1 MALSLQQII
10 DNKLTITTDDL
21 IKPENFQVGVEMQI
35 KLCDLGLLDP
45 TIGGDATTPFGPVLK
60 GDGQVGLNTRNV
72 MFEFCRLANIKYKD
86 RQITTEFA
94 AALLKA
100 QPDTFLPMNLMPDK
114 KDSSNTKL
122 AKACL
127 RYMKSKGYWIA
138 RSPKMYNI
146 VYSEGM
152 NEEGTLNPDTFN
164 EWNDRRMV
172 IRIAPG
178 GIPEMLVNDQA
189 TTEPGAFYTN
199 RPLNPNGAAR
209 IAFGQYKAWVSGLHQ
224 GKQAALVQ
232 RETIRVHR
240 DINKDGKRN
249 STDPIDIGKNFGV
262 NQHTTSANKVPDFVG
277 PFSAGCLVGR
287 RFKSH
292 QFFLKTVKSD
302 VRYTMNQAYLFM
314 TAVLAGDDL
323 LKQELSGKTSLD
335 TVAGLESTGTKPRS
349 AGKLPD
355 FLFFDC

>member
-1 MALSLQQII
+1 MPLSLQQII
-10 DNKLTITTDDL
+10 DNKISITTDDL
-21 IKPENFQVGVEMQI
+21 KNPENFPIGVEMQV

-45 TIGGDATTPFGPVLK
+45 SIGGDVTTPFGPVSK

-72 MFEFCRLANIKYKD
+72 LFEFCRLAKIKYTD
-86 RQITTEFA
+86 RLINADLAT
-94 AALLKA
+94 ALLRA
-100 QPDTFLPMNLMPDK
+100 EPDTFLPLNLVTDK

-152 NEEGTLNPDTFN
+152 NEDGTLNADTFN

-178 GIPEMLVNDQA
+178 GQPEMLVNDQG

-199 RPLNPNGAAR
+199 RPMNVQGAAR
-209 IAFGQYKAWVSGLHQ
+209 LAFGQYKAWVIGLHQ
-224 GKQAALVQ
+224 GKQPALVQ
-232 RETIRVHR
+232 REILRVHR

-262 NQHTTSANKVPDFVG
+262 NQHTTSMNKVPDFIG

-287 RFKSH
+287 RYKSH
-292 QFFLKTVKSD
+292 LFFLKTVKSD
-302 VRYTMNQAYLFM
+302 VRYTMNSAYMFM

-323 LKQELSGKTSLD
+323 FKQELSGNSM
-335 TVAGLESTGTKPRS
+335 AGLESFNKGTKRVVGAVPE
-349 AGKLPD
+349 
-355 FLFFDC
+355 FVLFDS

>member
-1 MALSLQQII
+1 MPLSLQQII
-10 DNKLTITTDDL
+10 DNKISITTDDL
-21 IKPENFQVGVEMQI
+21 KNPENFPVGVEIQMR
-35 KLCDLGLLDP
+35 LCDLGLLDP
-45 TIGGDATTPFGPVLK
+45 SIGGDLATPFGPVSK
-60 GDGQVGLNTRNV
+60 GDGQVGLNTRNII
-72 MFEFCRLANIKYKD
+72 FEFCRLAGIKYKD
-86 RQITTEFA
+86 RLINADLATA
-94 AALLKA
+94 ILSA
-100 QPDTFLPMNLMPDK
+100 QPDTFLPLKLTPDK
-114 KDSSNTKL
+114 KDSSDTKL

-127 RYMKSKGYWIA
+127 RYMQNKGYWIA

-152 NEEGTLNPDTFN
+152 NGDGTLNPDTFN

-178 GIPEMLVNDQA
+178 GVPEMLVNDQA

-199 RPLNPNGAAR
+199 RPLNANGAAR
-209 IAFGQYKAWVSGLHQ
+209 LAFGQYKAWVTGLHQ

-232 RETIRVHR
+232 RELLRVHR

-262 NQHTTSANKVPDFVG
+262 NQHTTAVNKVPDFIG
-277 PFSAGCLVGR
+277 PYSAGCLVGR

-302 VRYTMNQAYLFM
+302 VRWMMNNGYMFM

-323 LKQELSGKTSLD
+323 FNTELSGKS
-335 TVAGLESTGTKPRS
+335 VAGLESTGTRRMVSTP
-349 AGKLPD
+349 PE
-355 FLFFDC
+355 FIVFDA